1 MEKEQIKI
9 YLERMH
15 KYYAESADQYTK
27 DYNQFKDYKGSAL
40 TEFYYYNQFKDY
52 KGSALTEFYLKKTTE
67 YTNKADA
74 VYGVIKF
81 ITEAELNNY

>member
-40 TEFYYYNQFKDY
+40 TEFY
-52 KGSALTEFYLKKTTE
+52 LKKTTE

-81 ITEAELNNY
+81 IDEAELNNY